1 MIKILINWEIS
12 NMNQE
17 DKNKDKE
24 ITDSEKLNYIVEN
37 QSIITTAI
45 MKGHK
50 SNDKDEF
57 QDARIKIK
65 QYRKELGLI
74 WKEY

>member
-1 MIKILINWEIS
+1 
-12 NMNQE
+12 
-17 DKNKDKE
+17 
-24 ITDSEKLNYIVEN
+24 
-37 QSIITTAI
+37 

>member
-1 MIKILINWEIS
+1 MI
-12 NMNQE
+12 QE

-74 WKEY
+74 

>member
-1 MIKILINWEIS
+1 
-12 NMNQE
+12 
-17 DKNKDKE
+17 
-24 ITDSEKLNYIVEN
+24 
-37 QSIITTAI
+37 

-57 QDARIKIK
+57 QEVRIKIK

-74 WKEY
+74 

>member
-1 MIKILINWEIS
+1 MI
-12 NMNQE
+12 QE
-17 DKNKDKE
+17 DKHKDKE
-24 ITDSEKLNYIVEN
+24 ITDIEKLNYIVEN

-57 QDARIKIK
+57 QEVRIKIK

-74 WKEY
+74 

>member
-1 MIKILINWEIS
+1 
-12 NMNQE
+12 MNQE

-74 WKEY
+74 